1 MRQATISLKNTLN
14 RLPKR
19 SIGSIA
25 KPVLFAVLLWTAA
38 AAGAVPIPGTPVPIT
53 LQTFVVML
61 AALMLPW
68 QQAGA
73 AIIIYLS
80 AGAAGLPVFAGGGST
95 LSLVGPSAGFLF
107 GFLPAAIVTSLL
119 KGKPRTDSI
128 ASGALTA
135 LRYLAAAFVGCIVI
149 DYALGFAVQSAITGV
164 PVSTVALVSL
174 GFVGADMIKAV
185 VASAVV
191 AGLGK

>member
-1 MRQATISLKNTLN
+1 MRQATLSLKNALN
-14 RLPKR
+14 RLP
-19 SIGSIA
+19 GHTLGNLT
-25 KPVLFAVLLWTAA
+25 KPVLFAVLLWAAA

-73 AIIIYLS
+73 AVVIYLS

-119 KGKPRTDSI
+119 KGKPRTGSI
-128 ASGALTA
+128 AGVALTA
-135 LRYLAAAFVGCIVI
+135 LRYLAAAFVGCVAI
-149 DYALGFAVQSAITGV
+149 DYALGFAVQSAVTGV
-164 PVSTVALVSL
+164 PVSTVAVVSM
-174 GFVGADMIKAV
+174 GFVGADMIKAM

-191 AGLGK
+191 AGLGR